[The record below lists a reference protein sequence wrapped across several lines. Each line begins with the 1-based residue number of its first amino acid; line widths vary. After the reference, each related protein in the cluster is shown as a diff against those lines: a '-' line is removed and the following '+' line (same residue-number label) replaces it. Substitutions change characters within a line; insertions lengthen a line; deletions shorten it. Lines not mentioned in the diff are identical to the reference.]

1 MKAAYFSHDEDARND
16 PKMIKIRLKYGIEG
30 YGCYFAILEMFN
42 SEDCHALDYSQE
54 QFDAIAYELHTKFDT
69 KEFIDKCIEVG
80 LFTTDGE
87 RFWSESFN
95 RRFAEIEEKANARSQ
110 IAEKAAA
117 ARWNKQKKK
126 EQGEQPKQP
135 DGPEPLSAELID
147 PEWRKV
153 VQAYEANIGLIPV
166 GVAGERLVSY
176 YEDMGADVMIEAIK
190 VTNLAHPNNPN
201 TFLNAIL
208 KRWIEQG
215 VDTVEKAK
223 AATLDHNRK
232 NEAIARKKQSGSA
245 QGNADSDRIR
255 GGFY

>member
-126 EQGEQPKQP
+126 EQGEPPKQP
-135 DGPEPLSAELID
+135 DGPEPLSTDLID

-153 VQAYEANIGLIPV
+153 VQAYEANIGMIPV

-208 KRWIEQG
+208 KKWIEMG
-215 VDTVEKAK
+215 VDSAEKAK
-223 AATLDHNRK
+223 AVTLEHIRK
-232 NEAIARKKQSGSA
+232 NEQRNSRQTGKSKDDGSE
-245 QGNADSDRIR
+245 QNSIR
-255 GGFY
+255 GKFY